1 MKGAFLFLNILV
13 IFSCSSPAE
22 KLTSGPEIDF
32 TCLKQDDSTLYVKIS
47 NFSAKDIYIPSRYLG
62 NYTLNDDTVF
72 LECFSNPKYNISYF
86 FRYDKILPYPF
97 YTSKKINRAKPD
109 STIKTVNQLY
119 FNQFRIEP
127 FIILKKDSSFLAQI
141 NFNIPQTCQVARI
154 VYYETPFSETPY
166 YKNDSYLI
174 EDFISFENEYAKYVS
189 QPVYMIYVDSL
200 SR

>member
-1 MKGAFLFLNILV
+1 MNILA
-13 IFSCSSPAE
+13 ISSCRTAVKKNISDS
-22 KLTSGPEIDF
+22 EIDF
-32 TCLKQDDSTLYVKIS
+32 YCLKQDDSTLYVKIS

-72 LECFSNPKYNISYF
+72 LESFSNPKYNISYF

-97 YTSKKINRAKPD
+97 YTSKKINRTEPD

-127 FIILKKDSSFLAQI
+127 FIILKKDSSFLTEI

-154 VYYETPFSETPY
+154 VYYETPFFETPY
-166 YKNDSYLI
+166 YKNNSYLI
-174 EDFISFENEYAKYVS
+174 EDFISFEDEHAKYVS
-189 QPVYMIYVDSL
+189 QPVYMIYLDSL